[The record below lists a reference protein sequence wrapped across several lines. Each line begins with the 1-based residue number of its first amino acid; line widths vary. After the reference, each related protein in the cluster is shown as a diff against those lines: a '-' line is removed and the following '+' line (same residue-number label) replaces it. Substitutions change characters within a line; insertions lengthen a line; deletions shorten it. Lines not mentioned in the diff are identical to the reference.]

1 MSDNLAELSKSL
13 AEDLHTESMWDWEL
27 LPPEILIQSL
37 SLLPIK
43 TLITCTSVSKTWK
56 SIIQNPT
63 FISNHLHL
71 SNNNNNNNLFLFRL
85 YSKELLK
92 ATRNFEI
99 DEDGTELYKLYW
111 DNNNKEDFNEHTSFD
126 FPFHGESFSGVFDV
140 VGTYNGLFCLTDD
153 VFGTYNGLF
162 CLTDDVFSHSYSF
175 ILWNPCVRKF
185 VKLPPPNVS
194 RKTHGLCIESTGFGF
209 DAKTNDYKVVRFVTL
224 ENAGRIGEFPPEVE
238 VYSLAIGEWRM
249 VTALAPIGDV
259 CGPARQA
266 FINGALHSIAL
277 KKVANNKLIHFV
289 MVFDLG
295 DEVFCEME
303 LPKFLEE
310 DVYWAPPAISAYG
323 NSLAL
328 FRETVRALNIWVMKE
343 YADASSWTK
352 IYTFAVPRFGYHAPR
367 PIAFRR
373 SGEVILE
380 NLREQLV
387 SCDLESQKIKDLGI
401 AGYGFTFSGS
411 YVESLVLLDKP
422 NRAVTY

>member
-43 TLITCTSVSKTWK
+43 SLINCSSVSKTWK

-71 SNNNNNNNLFLFRL
+71 SNNNNNLLLFRL
-85 YSKELLK
+85 CSMELSK
-92 ATRNFEI
+92 ATRNFKNNG
-99 DEDGTELYKLYW
+99 DETELYKLYW
-111 DNNNKEDFNEHTSFD
+111 DNNNNEYFNEHTSFD
-126 FPFHGESFSGVFDV
+126 FPFHVESSSGVFNV
-140 VGTYNGLFCLTDD
+140 IGTYNGLVCLADGSSDT
-153 VFGTYNGLF
+153 
-162 CLTDDVFSHSYSF
+162 YSF

-194 RKTHGLCIESTGFGF
+194 FNASTG
-209 DAKTNDYKVVRFVTL
+209 
-224 ENAGRIGEFPPEVE
+224 ESPPKVE

-249 VTALAPIGDV
+249 VTALAPIGGV
-259 CGPARQA
+259 CGRGTQA
-266 FINGALHSIAL
+266 FINGALHWIA
-277 KKVANNKLIHFV
+277 KKVTNNKLIYFV

-295 DEVFCEME
+295 DEVFRDME
-303 LPKFLEE
+303 LPKLSDE
-310 DVYWAPPAISAYG
+310 DGYRGQPAISAYG

-328 FRETVRALNIWVMKE
+328 FHGTVRALDIWVINIWVMKE
-343 YADASSWTK
+343 YADAASWTK
-352 IYTFAVPRFGYHAPR
+352 IFTAAFPGFAYDVPR

-380 NLREQLV
+380 KLKEQLV
-387 SCDLESQKIKDLGI
+387 SCDLESQEIKDLGI
-401 AGYGFTFSGS
+401 AGYGYTFAGS

-422 NRAVTY
+422 NRAVSY